1 MLRST
6 CIKFWHNLI
15 VCPFPDEESAGDD
28 RIYEIWDNENDQDN
42 EDGDDAEEGS
52 KIVAQVC

>member
-1 MLRST
+1 M
-6 CIKFWHNLI
+6 
-15 VCPFPDEESAGDD
+15 CPFSDEKGAGDD
-28 RIYEIWDNENDQDN
+28 RIYEIWDNENDHDN

>member
-1 MLRST
+1 M
-6 CIKFWHNLI
+6 
-15 VCPFPDEESAGDD
+15 CPFPDEEGAGDD

-42 EDGDDAEEGS
+42 EDSDDAEEGS

>member
-1 MLRST
+1 MKKVLVM
-6 CIKFWHNLI
+6 I
-15 VCPFPDEESAGDD
+15 DQ
-28 RIYEIWDNENDQDN
+28 IYEIWDNENDQDN